1 MKPFKYSTLLL
12 AVSLFAVVTLFSSCD
27 KDDEFTIENKQ
38 VTGTMDY
45 IRTAFVP
52 LTFDTS
58 GLIPLS
64 ARISMD
70 GTGTVADLGTLT
82 MTTTF
87 DFDFTTGMGT
97 NFVATY
103 TESNGADTFT
113 AGGTS
118 QAQLDG
124 TFHVDEI
131 IISGTGKFSK
141 ITGGGLT
148 IVQLNAMQTAGTG
161 DVMWTVT
168 F

>member
-1 MKPFKYSTLLL
+1 MTPFKYSSLLF
-12 AVSLFAVVTLFSSCD
+12 AASLFVVVIMFSSCD

-38 VTGTMDY
+38 VAGDMDY
-45 IRTAFVP
+45 VRTAFVP

-64 ARISMD
+64 ARISFD

-87 DFDFTTGMGT
+87 DFDFITGMGT

-103 TESNGADTFT
+103 TESNGAGTF
-113 AGGTS
+113 AVGGTS
-118 QAQLDG
+118 QIQPDG
-124 TFHVDEI
+124 AFHVDEI

-148 IVQLNAMQTAGTG
+148 IVQLNPQQTGGTG
-161 DVMWTVT
+161 DIMWTVT